1 MKNFLEQLDWRFA
14 TKSFDTEK
22 KVSQENLDKILEAV
36 QKAPSSFGLQTF
48 HVEVILNPELRKK
61 MREVSFDQPQVTD
74 SSHIFVFCGRNDVDE
89 RITSMVENM
98 SGGNMEIKK
107 DLEGFENIRRDT
119 MEGKD
124 GKTLMNW
131 ASRQAYLALGFGL
144 AACAELEI
152 DACPMEGFDS
162 KALHEVLG
170 LPEHI
175 FPFAYMAVGYRKED
189 PTHPKFRFPKND
201 LFTIRD

>member
-14 TKSFDTEK
+14 TKSFDTDK
-22 KVSQENLDKILEAV
+22 KVSQENMDKILEAI
-36 QKAPSSFGLQTF
+36 QKSPSSFGLQTF
-48 HVEVILNPELRKK
+48 HVEVISNPELRKK

-74 SSHIFVFCGRNDVDE
+74 SSHIFVFCGRNDVNE
-89 RITSMVENM
+89 RITDMIEKM
-98 SGGNMEIKK
+98 SGGNEEIKK
-107 DLEGFENIRRDT
+107 GLEGLENMMRGT

-124 GKTLMNW
+124 EKTLMNW

-152 DACPMEGFDS
+152 DACPMEGFDP

-170 LPEHI
+170 LPENI
-175 FPFAYMAVGYRKED
+175 FPFAYMAVGYRKEG
-189 PTHPKFRFPKND
+189 PAHPKFRFPKDD
-201 LFTIRD
+201 LFTVRD